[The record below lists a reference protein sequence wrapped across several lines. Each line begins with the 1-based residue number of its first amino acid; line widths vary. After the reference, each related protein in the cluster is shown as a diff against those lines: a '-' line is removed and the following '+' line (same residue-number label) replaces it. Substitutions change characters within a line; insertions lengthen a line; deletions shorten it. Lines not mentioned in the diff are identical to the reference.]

1 MMTENKFFLKQLG
14 FTFAT
19 FTFLVL
25 TIAYMQLTLNT
36 TFSEKNVVIVSAV
49 TAYTFILFCFFI
61 KSSDNY
67 NRNIVK
73 KSFNK
78 KFLKKIPVNLAM
90 GLLLFFFYAIFR
102 IAGDFFG
109 LNFNNNEQ
117 KIELLTVVGIVFVIP
132 LLEELFYRRL
142 LFKKLYEKSFN
153 TLTKTFSVII
163 PSFLFALMHFQGV
176 TPEAVSFFV
185 FSLVASV
192 FFTIIYMK
200 QKSIIAPI
208 IAHIAYNSLVL
219 IVF

>member
-1 MMTENKFFLKQLG
+1 MMTENKKFLKQLG
-14 FTFAT
+14 VTFAT
-19 FTFLVL
+19 FTFLVF
-25 TIAYMQLTLNT
+25 TIAYLQLTLNKI
-36 TFSEKNVVIVSAV
+36 FNEEKVVIISAFV
-49 TAYTFILFCFFI
+49 AYAFILFSFFI
-61 KSSDNY
+61 KNY
-67 NRNIVK
+67 EKSNKKNIDDC
-73 KSFNK
+73 FNK
-78 KFLKKIPVNLAM
+78 TLLKKIPINLMM
-90 GLLLFFFYAIFR
+90 GVLLFFFYVIFR

-117 KIELLTVVGIVFVIP
+117 KIELLTFIGIVFVIP

-142 LFKKLYEKSFN
+142 LFKNLYEKSFN

-208 IAHIAYNSLVL
+208 IAHIAYNALVL
-219 IVF
+219 IAF